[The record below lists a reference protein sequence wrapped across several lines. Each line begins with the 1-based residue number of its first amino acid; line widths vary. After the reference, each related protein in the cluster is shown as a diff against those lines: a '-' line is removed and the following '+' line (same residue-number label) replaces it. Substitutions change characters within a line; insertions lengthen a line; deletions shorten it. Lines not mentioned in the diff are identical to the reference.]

1 MADRV
6 ARILKERRKELG
18 LTQNQVALDSG
29 IELQS
34 YQKFE
39 SGARKLERPAGI
51 TPGKANLSS
60 VDDRGRSAE
69 TGGVAHEGIKKPG
82 KKPPALR

>member
-39 SGARKLERPAGI
+39 SGARKLENCSMRIGLQVCA
-51 TPGKANLSS
+51 
-60 VDDRGRSAE
+60 
-69 TGGVAHEGIKKPG
+69 
-82 KKPPALR
+82 ALELDPYELLIFRRK